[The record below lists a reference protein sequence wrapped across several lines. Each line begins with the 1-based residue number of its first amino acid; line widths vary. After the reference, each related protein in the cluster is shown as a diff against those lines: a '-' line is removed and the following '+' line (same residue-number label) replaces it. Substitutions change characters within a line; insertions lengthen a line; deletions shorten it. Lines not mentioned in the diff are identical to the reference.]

1 MNYTP
6 KRKPDSAD
14 MVGRPKRQCIVR
26 RDCEDIYNDNITQND
41 GYDDYFAG
49 RNHIVKK
56 GDEEWSL
63 DYMRGLF
70 DGNNG
75 YFCKNNTAVID
86 FKDTDLAI
94 NFMKKIGVQCTC
106 NSVATILD
114 GKSDFTMKIIFTG
127 HNMVDF
133 LGKIYTSEQMVC
145 DNDKYNMYKNMIG
158 PCGII
163 RVKRN
168 SENAV
173 MPSKPNASDNGF
185 DLTVIEKVKEVGDVV
200 FYDTGLSI
208 EPSFGYYCLIYPRS
222 SISKTGY
229 MLANGVGLID
239 SSYRG
244 HLMIALRKMDKDV
257 PDLEL
262 PCRIAQ
268 LVPQRCIYP
277 DMIEVNALDDTQRG
291 DGGFGSSN

>member
-1 MNYTP
+1 MNVQ
-6 KRKPDSAD
+6 KRSLEKEQ

-26 RDCEDIYNDNITQND
+26 RDCEEIFNDNVTENH
-41 GYDDYFAG
+41 GYDDYFDG
-49 RNHIVKK
+49 RNHVPKK

-86 FKDTDLAI
+86 FKDTELAI

-106 NSVATILD
+106 DSVATILD
-114 GKSDFTMKIIFTG
+114 GKSEFTMKVCFKG

-133 LGKIYTSEQMVC
+133 LGKIYTSDEMVC
-145 DNDKYNMYKNMIG
+145 DENKYIKYKSMIG
-158 PCGII
+158 PCGIL
-163 RVKRN
+163 RVRRN

-173 MPSKPNASDNGF
+173 MPSKPNASDIGF

-208 EPSFGYYCLIYPRS
+208 EPSFGYYYLIYPRS

-229 MLANGVGLID
+229 MLANGVGVID

-244 HLMIALRKMDKDV
+244 PLLIALRKMDKDV

-277 DMIEVNALDDTQRG
+277 DVFEVDTLDETQRG